1 MKTQLTLGGAALS
14 LAIMLATA
22 PAALAQKGATPQKKL
37 YCWNDNGKKV
47 CGDALP
53 PEQAARARK
62 EFSAR
67 SGRTLSEVDRALTA
81 EERVAA
87 AAAASQAQLAADAQA
102 ARVRRDL
109 AMVESYATEADLQRA
124 FNERIVLVEESIKT
138 SMLGQT
144 NLRNGLIA
152 LLGQAA
158 NLELGGKPVPKPL
171 HENIVKQHADLNRQS
186 QILRDQRADRATLD
200 GDLASALQRY
210 RDLKSPPGQATP
222 EAASND

>member
-1 MKTQLTLGGAALS
+1 MKTQLTLGWAALS
-14 LAIMLATA
+14 LAITLAAA

-81 EERVAA
+81 EERAVADSA
-87 AAAASQAQLAADAQA
+87 AHQAQLAADAQA

-124 FNERIVLVEESIKT
+124 FNERILLVEESIKT
-138 SMLGQT
+138 STLGEA
-144 NLRNGLIA
+144 NLRRGLVG
-152 LLGQAA
+152 LLAQAA
-158 NLELGGKPVPKPL
+158 NLELTGKPVPKPL
-171 HENIVKQHADLNRQS
+171 HENILKQHADLNRQT
-186 QILRDQRADRATLD
+186 QVLNVQRADRSTLD
-200 GDLASALQRY
+200 GDLAAALQRY
-210 RDLKSPPGQATP
+210 RDLKNPPGDTSP
-222 EAASND
+222 ETANRD